1 MKMIKL
7 FLRYIKKHAPL
18 LIITIVLV
26 VLLNYIRSI
35 IPKMVGVFISIVK
48 DKPLEESELPFF
60 FLTFYKNSESI
71 PSKLFMTG
79 MIIAVVAFIREIIN
93 IFCDVSIFKISEL
106 VGCKAQVAYF
116 EKIQNLPYS
125 YLNHAETGDLIQR
138 STQDI
143 NRFKVFITGS
153 FLELFNSFCK
163 IIIYGVCMFLIDVEF
178 TLYVC
183 AILPVYFISSYI
195 YFKAQSKDFE
205 MLEEKEGKMTSVL
218 QENLT
223 GIRVVKAFAN
233 EKYEINKFNNSMDEY
248 TSVWK
253 RVTKRMSSFWGV
265 SDVLT
270 YSQLLLV
277 FGLSVYFIYSGKLGL
292 DQASI
297 MFLYTEQIAWPCRS
311 LGRQLAEFG
320 KTSIACG
327 RITEVLDKKDE
338 YENTEKNTPEI
349 TGEIVFENVS
359 FKFDDATIPTL
370 NDINLKINKG
380 ETVAIIGKTGSGKST
395 FVNMLNRLLD
405 PTSGHIYLNGNDI
418 MSIDKKWLRKNI
430 GVILQEPFLY
440 SRTIEENINITLPY
454 NDDKK
459 AKQLARIANVDKDI
473 EGFKLQYQTMVGERG
488 VTLSGG
494 QKQRIAIARMLAEKR
509 SILVFD
515 DSLSAV
521 DSETDLKIREALKSN
536 GDKVT
541 TIIITHRITTAKDAD
556 KIVVFEDGKISAIG
570 THEQLIKRKGLYQT
584 IWNIQNYFNDDHKK
598 GDEIS
603 NV

>member
-7 FLRYIKKHAPL
+7 FLRYIKKHWIV
-18 LIITIVLV
+18 LILTILLV

-35 IPKMVGVFISIVK
+35 VPKMTGVFIAIVDK
-48 DKPLEESELPFF
+48 KPLGESELPSF
-60 FLTFYKNSESI
+60 FLPFYESATTI
-71 PSKLFMTG
+71 SAQLLVTG
-79 MIIAVVAFIREIIN
+79 IIIVCVAFIREIIN
-93 IFCDVSIFKISEL
+93 IFCDVSIYGISEL
-106 VGCKAQVAYF
+106 VGCKAQIAYF
-116 EKIQNLPYS
+116 EKVQNLPYS

-153 FLELFNSFCK
+153 LLELFNAFCK

-178 TLYVC
+178 TIYVC
-183 AILPVYFISSYI
+183 IILPVYFISSYI

-205 MLEEKEGKMTSVL
+205 RLEDKEGKMTNVL

-233 EKYEINKFNNSMDEY
+233 EKYEINKFNNSLDEY

-253 RVTKRMSSFWGV
+253 RVTKRMSTFWGV

-270 YSQLLLV
+270 YTQLLVV
-277 FGLSVYFIYSGKLGL
+277 FILSVYFIVNKGMSL
-292 DQASI
+292 DQAAV

-327 RITEVLDKKDE
+327 RILEVLDKESEHKQE
-338 YENTEKNTPEI
+338 ENLIPEI
-349 TGEIVFENVS
+349 TGDIEFKNVS

-370 NDINLKINKG
+370 KNINLTINSG
-380 ETVAIIGKTGSGKST
+380 EVIAIVGKTGSGKST

-405 PTSGHIYLNGNDI
+405 PSEGQILLNGNDI
-418 MSIDKKWLRKNI
+418 TKIDKKWVRKHVGI
-430 GVILQEPFLY
+430 ILQEPFLY
-440 SRTIEENINITLPY
+440 SRTIQENINITLPY
-454 NDDKK
+454 NDTNK
-459 AKQLARIANVDKDI
+459 AKELAHIASVDKDI
-473 EGFKLQYQTMVGERG
+473 EGFKKQYLTMVGERG

-494 QKQRIAIARMLAEKR
+494 QKQRIAIARMLAEHR

-521 DSETDLKIREALKSN
+521 DSETDLKIRKALKDTERKS
-536 GDKVT
+536 T
-541 TIIITHRITTAKDAD
+541 MLIITHRITTAKDAD
-556 KIVVFEDGKISAIG
+556 KIIVFEDGKISDIG
-570 THEQLIKRKGLYQT
+570 THEQLIAKEGLYQT
-584 IWNIQNYFNDDHKK
+584 IWKIQNYFNDDLTK
-598 GDEIS
+598 GDEI